1 LNLILDIGNTLQ
13 KIAVF
18 NNDEMVYFNS
28 YQIIT
33 EDILQSVFA
42 RFEVNYS
49 IISSVAD
56 TDANVVDFL
65 QSRSKL
71 IHYTRQT
78 KLPITILYETPETLG
93 LDRIASAVGAA
104 TLFPEKNVLSIQAGT
119 CLVFDFVTENKEYL
133 GGSIS
138 PGLKM
143 RFEALH
149 EKTKKL
155 PLINPLISTPT
166 ILGTNTLSSL
176 SSGVING
183 LCYEI
188 DGFIENYKIKFK
200 DIVVFFSGGDA
211 NFLHN
216 SIKNTIFAAPNV
228 VLKGLNEII
237 KYNV

>member
-1 LNLILDIGNTLQ
+1 MNLIIDIGNTLQ

-18 NNDEMVYFNS
+18 ENDEIVYFNS
-28 YQIIT
+28 FQIIT
-33 EDILQSVFA
+33 DDILQSVFA
-42 RFEVNYS
+42 QFEVSYS

-56 TDANVVDFL
+56 TDANIVEYL
-65 QSRSKL
+65 KSRSTF
-71 IHYTRQT
+71 IRYTPQT

-93 LDRIASAVGAA
+93 LDRIAGAVGAA
-104 TLFPEKNVLSIQAGT
+104 MLFTGKNVLSIQAGT
-119 CLVFDFVTENKEYL
+119 CLVFDFVNDNKEYL

-155 PLINPLISTPT
+155 PLINSLINIPRV
-166 ILGTNTLSSL
+166 LGTDTLSSL

-200 DIVVFFSGGDA
+200 DIVVLISGGDA
-211 NFLHN
+211 KFIQN